1 MKRLIILGSAVTL
14 LGSVARPTGAN
25 DDLRLIEAVRT
36 DDIAAVTRLL
46 ATDIPIDTP
55 QPDGATA
62 LHWAVYRNAPV
73 MVEQLITAGADV
85 NAANSQDVLPLTL
98 AILNRSPAMVTALLN
113 AGADPNRGKETPMMT
128 AAHSGHQ
135 EIVTLLLAHGGNAN
149 ASETLRG
156 QTALMWAAAEG
167 HSDVV
172 KLLINAGANVQ
183 SRTSDPP
190 PDPNARMRPRRPSK
204 FANPKSSLAANQFT
218 ALLFAVRNGNM
229 NSVKYLLQ
237 AGADVNTASADGM
250 SPLVLATVRGWP
262 SVAHMLLE
270 HGANPNAASS
280 GYTALHWAA
289 GSWETELT
297 TASITPAGTN
307 EWTRVAGLTD
317 GKLDLVRALLAHGA
331 DPNARIQ
338 QTPSRVGSSKNPPL
352 AELEGASPF
361 LLAALAGE
369 SEVMR
374 LLAEHGAD
382 LGLMTTSNGTP
393 LMAAAGLG
401 RVMGEVSVP
410 DSHVLEATKVL
421 VELEAL
427 GDVDAV
433 DSLGNTALH
442 YAAYFKRT
450 GIVQLLAE
458 HGANLNLPNKYGE
471 TPLWLSEAVIQYAG
485 GGIYAISQTVTGD
498 LLRQLGAHA
507 QHPNYTLRPMF
518 WPDIPHI

>member
-1 MKRLIILGSAVTL
+1 MRRFIVLGSAITL
-14 LGSVARPTGAN
+14 LGLIVGPTSAN

-36 DDIAAVTRLL
+36 DNTAAVTRLL

-62 LHWAVYRNAPV
+62 LHWAVYRNAPT
-73 MVEQLITAGADV
+73 MVEQLIAAGADV
-85 NAANSQDVLPLTL
+85 NAASSQDVRPLTL
-98 AILNRSPAMVTALLN
+98 AILNRSTALVTVLLD
-113 AGADPNRGKETPMMT
+113 AGADPNRGKETAMMT

-135 EIVTLLLAHGGNAN
+135 EIMALLIAHGGNAN
-149 ASETLRG
+149 ASEGLRG

-167 HSDVV
+167 HPDVV

-183 SRTSDPP
+183 ARTSDPP

-204 FANPKSSLAANQFT
+204 FPNPKSSLAANQFT
-218 ALLFAVRNGNM
+218 ALLFAVRNGNVS
-229 NSVKYLLQ
+229 SVQHLLQ
-237 AGADVNTASADGM
+237 AKADVNTASEDGM

-262 SVAHMLLE
+262 SVAHILLE
-270 HGANPNAASS
+270 HGADPNAAGS

-297 TASITPAGTN
+297 TASITPTGTN

-317 GKLDLVRALLAHGA
+317 GKLDLVRTLLEHGA

-369 SEVMR
+369 GEVMR
-374 LLAEHGAD
+374 LLAAHGAD

-410 DSHVLEATKVL
+410 DSRVLEATKVL
-421 VELEAL
+421 VELGAL
-427 GDVDAV
+427 GDIDAV
-433 DSLGNTALH
+433 DILGNTALH

-450 GIVQLLAE
+450 RIVQLLAD
-458 HGANLNLPNKYGE
+458 HGADLDISNKYGE

-485 GGIYAISQTVTGD
+485 GGIYAISQTATGD
-498 LLRQLGAHA
+498 LLRKLGAHA
-507 QHPNYTLRPMF
+507 KDPDYTLRPMF